1 VIRSERPLLSGGET
15 VPAADGHGERR
26 RVLLVATRSP
36 HKLGELR
43 TLLHLPDTL
52 LVSLEDAG
60 IVEEAPED
68 GSTFDQNAAFKA
80 RYYAALS
87 GLATLADDSGI
98 EVDSLGGGPG
108 VRTRRFAGDRATDE
122 ENNARMLAELAG
134 LPPDRRTARYRCT
147 LALVE
152 PGVGRADERR
162 VTIRRGTFE
171 GRIATSPR
179 GTGGFGYDPIFEPL
193 TERPGGRTVGLFT
206 SEEKNRVSHRARAA
220 RAMRRVLRASGY

>member
-1 VIRSERPLLSGGET
+1 MIRSEGSLLSGGET

-43 TLLHLPDTL
+43 TLLHLSDTL

-68 GSTFDQNAAFKA
+68 GATFDENAAFKA
-80 RYYAALS
+80 RFYATLS
-87 GLATLADDSGI
+87 GLPTLADDSGI
-98 EVDSLGGGPG
+98 EVDALDGGPG
-108 VRTRRFAGDRATDE
+108 VRTRRFAGERATDE
-122 ENNARMLAELAG
+122 ENNAKMMAELAG
-134 LPPDRRTARYRCT
+134 LPPDRRTARYRCS

-152 PGVGRADERR
+152 PGADERR

-206 SEEKNRVSHRARAA
+206 PEEKDRVSHRAQAA
-220 RAMRRVLRASGY
+220 RAMRRVLRARGY